1 MGIEA
6 KILSQNNKPNGGRKM
21 KKFYEVYVTIR
32 ESDIYCAEDYKVN
45 VKATCIKDAIDGAVM
60 HLYDT
65 EQIYD
70 KEIISI
76 EARKME
82 YIEVEKED

>member
-1 MGIEA
+1 
-6 KILSQNNKPNGGRKM
+6 M
-21 KKFYEVYVTIR
+21 KKFYEVCVSVR
-32 ESDIYCAEDYKVN
+32 ESEIYCAEDYKVN
-45 VKATCIKDAIDGAVM
+45 VKAECIKDAMDGAVM

-76 EARKME
+76 EAHKME
-82 YIEVEKED
+82 YIEVEEED